1 MKRCSPILLLA
12 ALVALF
18 AADVQA
24 QQRTSAPRLA
34 GTRSV
39 PARTGTVTVQAGTGT
54 AESSATVVL
63 PAVSVVGSGGSVRS
77 LLLGDFPV
85 PGLGFD
91 YSHLAAVTRDL
102 EVRALVDPVTQ
113 QRLAL
118 AREIRRETP
127 ALPVLPVFFPLTPS
141 VVVPPVVVVQ
151 QLVGE
156 PPREQSVVE
165 PVAAPASLEAAA
177 PFLPPPPVPELDQIV
192 FLRRD
197 GTLVQAVAFSIRGDR
212 IVYITPEGIRRSL
225 RLAELD
231 LEASE
236 QMNEERGTS
245 LQLRARVRAESGATP

>member
-12 ALVALF
+12 VLVVLVAS
-18 AADVQA
+18 DVQA
-24 QQRTSAPRLA
+24 QRRASAPRLS
-34 GTRSV
+34 GTRTITTQTLVVSAQ
-39 PARTGTVTVQAGTGT
+39 PRPSTTEAG
-54 AESSATVVL
+54 STVVV
-63 PAVSVVGSGGSVRS
+63 PAVSTVSSGGSVRR
-77 LLLGDFPV
+77 LLLGDFPA

-91 YSHLAAVTRDL
+91 YPHLAAVTRDL
-102 EVRALVDPVTQ
+102 EVRALIDPVTR

-127 ALPVLPVFFPLTPS
+127 ALPVFFPLTPV

-156 PPREQSVVE
+156 LPSEPSVVE
-165 PVAAPASLEAAA
+165 PVATPVSQETVAP
-177 PFLPPPPVPELDQIV
+177 PLPPPPVPELEQIV

-197 GTLVQAVAFSIRGDR
+197 GTLILSVAFSIRGDR
-212 IVYITPEGIRRSL
+212 IVYITPEGVRRSL

-245 LQLRARVRAESGATP
+245 LQLRVRAPAGAGATP